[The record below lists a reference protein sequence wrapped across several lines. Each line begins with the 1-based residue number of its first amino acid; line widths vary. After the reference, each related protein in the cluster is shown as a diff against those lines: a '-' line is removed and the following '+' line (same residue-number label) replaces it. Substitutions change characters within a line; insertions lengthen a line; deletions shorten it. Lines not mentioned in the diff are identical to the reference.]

1 MSRRRIPLP
10 PELLG
15 EPFPVALARSLG
27 LTRRRLQGSDLC
39 APFRAVRVAGP
50 SPTSALDLSR
60 SYAERMRPT
69 HVISHHTAA
78 LLHGLPVPGW
88 LESDLRI
95 HITVPAGTRP
105 PQMIGVVGHELRTE
119 LLNVEYLGGIP
130 VTSPLQ
136 TWADLSTVLPRTA
149 LVVVADVLIGGDHP
163 AFTPDDLHRA
173 ALARTGRRGVKRLRM
188 AAALARGRVE
198 SPKETETRLL
208 LVDAGLPEPFT
219 NYVITDA
226 EGNFVAR
233 VDLAWPRLRACV
245 EYEGD
250 GHRTD
255 RDQFRKDITR
265 RERLEDHGWR
275 VIRITD
281 DDLRSGGEEFI
292 RRVRSVLQAR
302 EL

>member
-1 MSRRRIPLP
+1 MPRHSPLP

-50 SPTSALDLSR
+50 PPTSALDLSR
-60 SYAERMRPT
+60 SYAERMPPT

-88 LESDLRI
+88 LESDRRI
-95 HITVPAGTRP
+95 HVTVPAGTRP

-149 LVVVADVLIGGDHP
+149 LVAVADVLLGGDHP
-163 AFTPDDLHRA
+163 AFIPDDLHRA

-226 EGNFVAR
+226 EGNFIAR

-281 DDLRSGGEEFI
+281 DDLRHGGEEFI
-292 RRVRSVLQAR
+292 RRVRIVLQSR

>member
-1 MSRRRIPLP
+1 MPRRTPLP

-27 LTRRRLQGSDLC
+27 LTRRRLQGADLC

-50 SPTSALDLSR
+50 TPAGALSLSR
-60 SYAERMRPT
+60 SYAERMPPT

-78 LLHGLPVPGW
+78 LLLGLPLPVW
-88 LESDLRI
+88 LMADTRI
-95 HITVPAGTRP
+95 HVTVPAGTRP
-105 PQMIGVVGHELRTE
+105 PQMTGVLGHEIRTE
-119 LLNVEYLGGIP
+119 LMNVEYVDGIP

-136 TWADLSTVLPRTA
+136 TWADLSTVLSRTA
-149 LVVVADVLIGGDHP
+149 LVAVADFLLSGEHP
-163 AFTPDDLHRA
+163 AFTPDDLRRA
-173 ALARTGRRGVKRLRM
+173 TLARAGRRGVKRLRA
-188 AAALARGRVE
+188 AAALARVRVE

-208 LVDAGLPEPFT
+208 LVDAGLEEPIT

-226 EGNFVAR
+226 EGNFLAR

-255 RDQFRKDITR
+255 RAQFRKDITR

-281 DDLRSGGEEFI
+281 DDLVRGGDEFL
-292 RRVRSVLQAR
+292 RRVRTVLRAR
-302 EL
+302 EP

>member
-1 MSRRRIPLP
+1 MPRRTPLP

-15 EPFPVALARSLG
+15 EPFPVALGRSLG
-27 LTRRRLQGSDLC
+27 LTRRRLQGADLS
-39 APFRAVRVAGP
+39 APFREVRVAGP
-50 SPTSALDLSR
+50 PPTGVLALSR
-60 SYAERMRPT
+60 SYAERMPPS

-78 LLHGLPVPGW
+78 LVLGLPLPPW
-88 LESDLRI
+88 LAADTRI
-95 HITVPAGTRP
+95 HVTVPAGTRA
-105 PQMIGVVGHELRTE
+105 PQMTGVVGHELRHE
-119 LLNVEYLGGIP
+119 LLNVEHVDGIP

-136 TWADLSTVLPRTA
+136 TWTDLATVLPRNA
-149 LVVVADVLIGGDHP
+149 LVAIADFLLGGEHP
-163 AFTPDDLHRA
+163 AFTPEDLHRA
-173 ALARTGRRGVKRLRM
+173 VRARTGRRGVKRLRQ
-188 AAALARGRVE
+188 AAALARTRVE

-208 LVDAGLPEPFT
+208 LVDSGLPEPLT

-226 EGNFVAR
+226 EGTFIAR

-255 RDQFRKDITR
+255 RAQFRKDITR

-281 DDLRSGGEEFI
+281 DDLMRGGQEFL
-292 RRVRSVLQAR
+292 RRVQSVLHSR
-302 EL
+302 EP

>member
-1 MSRRRIPLP
+1 MPRRTPLP

-15 EPFPVALARSLG
+15 EPFSVALARSLG
-27 LTRRRLQGSDLC
+27 VTRRRLQGSDVT

-50 SPTSALDLSR
+50 APATAVGLSR
-60 SYAERMRPT
+60 SYTERMRPQ

-78 LLHGLPVPGW
+78 LLHGLPLPGW
-88 LESDLRI
+88 LAADTRI
-95 HITVPAGTRP
+95 HVTVPAGIRP
-105 PQMIGVVGHELRTE
+105 PQMSGVIGHEVRTE
-119 LLNVEYLGGIP
+119 LLDVEDLDGVP
-130 VTSPLQ
+130 VTSPLH
-136 TWADLSTVLPRTA
+136 TWADLGTVLPRTA
-149 LVVVADVLIGGDHP
+149 LVAVADALLAGDRPRYTP
-163 AFTPDDLHRA
+163 ADLQRVIRA
-173 ALARTGRRGVKRLRM
+173 RAGRRGVKRLR
-188 AAALARGRVE
+188 AAAELARTRVE

-208 LVDAGLPEPFT
+208 LVDAGLPEPLT

-226 EGNFVAR
+226 EGNFLAR
-233 VDLAWPRLRACV
+233 VDLAWPTSRTCV

-255 RDQFRKDITR
+255 RAQFRKDITR

-281 DDLRSGGEEFI
+281 DDLSRGGEEFL
-292 RRVRSVLQAR
+292 RRVRRALHGR

>member
-1 MSRRRIPLP
+1 MSRRTPLP

-27 LTRRRLQGSDLC
+27 VTRRRLQGADLS

-50 SPTSALDLSR
+50 APASAATLSR
-60 SYAERMRPT
+60 SYAERMPPT

-78 LLHGLPVPGW
+78 LLLGLPLPGW
-88 LESDLRI
+88 LAADTRI
-95 HITVPAGTRP
+95 HVTVPAGTRP
-105 PQMIGVVGHELRTE
+105 PQMTGVIGHELRTE
-119 LLNVEYLGGIP
+119 LMNVESIDGLP

-136 TWADLSTVLPRTA
+136 TWADLGTVLPRTA
-149 LVVVADVLIGGDHP
+149 LVAVADFLLAGENP
-163 AFTPDDLHRA
+163 AYSREDLDRVI
-173 ALARTGRRGVKRLRM
+173 LGRTGRRGVKRLRA
-188 AAALARGRVE
+188 AAALARARVE

-208 LVDAGLPEPFT
+208 LFDAGLPEPLT

-226 EGNFVAR
+226 EGAFIAR

-255 RDQFRKDITR
+255 RAQFRKDITR

-275 VIRITD
+275 VIRVTD
-281 DDLRSGGEEFI
+281 DDLMNGGEEFL
-292 RRVRSVLQAR
+292 RRVRAILTAR
-302 EL
+302 EP

>member
-1 MSRRRIPLP
+1 MPARIPLP

-27 LTRRRLQGSDLC
+27 LTRRRLQGADLC
-39 APFRAVRVAGP
+39 TPFRAVRLAGP
-50 SPTSALDLSR
+50 SPTSALGLSR
-60 SYAERMRPT
+60 SYAERMPPT

-88 LESDLRI
+88 LESDTRI
-95 HITVPAGTRP
+95 HVTVPAGTRP
-105 PQMIGVVGHELRTE
+105 PQMLGVVGHELRTE
-119 LLNVEYLGGIP
+119 LLNVEYLDGIP

-149 LVVVADVLIGGDHP
+149 LVAVADVLLGGEHP
-163 AFTPDDLHRA
+163 AFTAEDLHRA
-173 ALARTGRRGVKRLRM
+173 TLARTGRRGVKRLRM
-188 AAALARGRVE
+188 AAALARSRVE

-226 EGNFVAR
+226 EGNFLAR

-281 DDLRSGGEEFI
+281 ADLMHGGHEFL
-292 RRVRSVLQAR
+292 RRVRTVLQAR